1 MHHVLN
7 PTAIA
12 EWLAAW
18 GYLGIFICVFAGNVG
33 IPLPEETV
41 ILVAGF
47 LAGRDILDLKTVY
60 AVVVLSAVAGDCCG
74 YLLGCTGGQRL
85 LERLAANFDFVRKR
99 YDRLQLFFRM
109 HGSKAVFMARFVTGA
124 RFMSGPMAGA
134 AGMRFWQFLGWNLFG
149 ALIWCPL
156 IVTIGYLVS
165 DELWL
170 VVRMTR
176 LASYW
181 LALGV
186 ALLLA
191 AIWILWWRERRQARS
206 QP

>member
-1 MHHVLN
+1 
-7 PTAIA
+7 
-12 EWLAAW
+12 
-18 GYLGIFICVFAGNVG
+18 
-33 IPLPEETV
+33 
-41 ILVAGF
+41 
-47 LAGRDILDLKTVY
+47 
-60 AVVVLSAVAGDCCG
+60 
-74 YLLGCTGGQRL
+74 
-85 LERLAANFDFVRKR
+85 LAANFDFVRER

-156 IVTIGYLVS
+156 IVTIGYLVG
-165 DELWL
+165 DELWQ
-170 VVRMTR
+170 VVRVTHM
-176 LASYW
+176 ASYW

-191 AIWILWWRERRQARS
+191 AIWIFWWRERRQARS